1 MAKYECPF
9 CGRFAHTSGAI
20 PNPNEWLL
28 MSAETH
34 NRLPSSISSD
44 DLYSQ
49 TMKLYKCVSCSGI
62 AIFWNGLGAD
72 PTWYKP
78 KDA

>member
-9 CGRFAHTSGAI
+9 CDWYAHTSGGI

-28 MSAETH
+28 MSAKAH
-34 NRLPSSISSD
+34 DQLPGTISSSE
-44 DLYSQ
+44 LINQ
-49 TMKLYKCVSCSGI
+49 MTHLFKCVSCDGI
-62 AIFWNGLGAD
+62 AIFWKGFGEK

-78 KDA
+78 RDD